1 MLPED
6 VGIFLQFAQDRDP
19 VIVTLKSSNSPGI
32 RTIANPLPET
42 QVMTLWNQAILGSLS
57 RKHIVYPG
65 RAYYVIDIS
74 LPTLEFS
81 PSRGFKWND
90 RDALLPGRI
99 YGFFDTVF
107 PGYEKWYKALARWIR
122 KNFVKNP
129 LPLIG
134 YVGPA
139 AYDWYKKGGLLLP
152 SMLPPPIT
160 TVWLSWVE
168 AQDQHR
174 AIFSK

>member
-1 MLPED
+1 MLRED
-6 VGIFLQFAQDRDP
+6 VKAFLDFVQGRDP
-19 VIVTLKSSNSPGI
+19 VIVTLRDGDSAEIKAVPDPASET
-32 RTIANPLPET
+32 RT
-42 QVMTLWNQAILGSLS
+42 MTLWNQALLSSLE
-57 RKHIVYPG
+57 RKHVVVPG
-65 RAYYVIDIS
+65 RDYYGVDYS

-81 PSRGFKWND
+81 PPRRCEWNG

-99 YGFFDTVF
+99 YGFFDTRIAS
-107 PGYEKWYKALARWIR
+107 YEKWYNSLARWIR

-139 AYDWYKKGGLLLP
+139 AYDWYKKGGVLLP
-152 SMLPPPIT
+152 MMLLPPVTPQ
-160 TVWLSWVE
+160 WLSWVE